1 LSDSVEEIAVMPNNT
16 KHLAILAKDIPVRIR
31 ASNYPAAIQTLLA
44 SRIQGR
50 EKRALGDYF
59 GLSNFGVNL
68 TGLAPNSVSALYHC
82 HSRQDELIYILSG
95 NPTLQTPEGN
105 IPLSAGMC
113 AGFKAA
119 SGVAHCLLNETDEV
133 VVYLEI
139 GDRTAGDEAS
149 YPNDD
154 LQAHLQNGVWVFLHK
169 DGTSY

>member
-1 LSDSVEEIAVMPNNT
+1 MSDIANT
-16 KHLAILAKDIPVRIR
+16 RHLAILAEEVPVRIR
-31 ASNYPAAIQTLLA
+31 ASNYPTAIQTLLA

-68 TGLAPNSVSALYHC
+68 TRLAPNSVSALYHC
-82 HSRQDELIYILSG
+82 HLRQDELIYILAG
-95 NPTLQTPEGN
+95 KPTLQTPEGN
-105 IPLSAGMC
+105 IRLSAGMC

-119 SGVAHCLLNETDEV
+119 SGVAHCLLNETDEE

-154 LQAHLQNGVWVFLHK
+154 LQARLQDGIWVFSHK
-169 DGTSY
+169 NGTPY